1 MRSNVLMLK
10 CSDKKMTFRFEN
22 LEVYQKAVAFAIE
35 VSEITDTFPKG
46 SYYLTDQIN
55 RAAISISLNLAEGNG
70 RFTQKDRNNFFYIAR
85 GSAFECVPLLKI
97 LNAKKR
103 INEEQYNRLMTE
115 IETISKMLS
124 GLMSTEILRP

>member
-1 MRSNVLMLK
+1 MS
-10 CSDKKMTFRFEN
+10 FRFEN

-35 VSEITDTFPKG
+35 ISTITDTFPKG

-85 GSAFECVPLLKI
+85 GSAFECVPILKI
-97 LNAKKR
+97 LNAKKL
-103 INEEQYNRLMTE
+103 INDEQFVTLMNE

-124 GLMSTEILRP
+124 GLIRKI

>member
-1 MRSNVLMLK
+1 MI
-10 CSDKKMTFRFEN
+10 FRFEN

-35 VSEITDTFPKG
+35 ISEITDNFPKG

-97 LNAKKR
+97 LNAKKL
-103 INEEQYNRLMTE
+103 INEDQYVKLMNE
-115 IETISKMLS
+115 IEIISKMLS
-124 GLMSTEILRP
+124 GLIKKD

>member
-1 MRSNVLMLK
+1 MS
-10 CSDKKMTFRFEN
+10 FRFEN

-35 VSEITDTFPKG
+35 ISGITDNFPKG

-97 LNAKKR
+97 LNAKKL
-103 INEEQYNRLMTE
+103 INEDQYTQLMNE

-124 GLMSTEILRP
+124 GLIKKD

>member
-1 MRSNVLMLK
+1 MLK